1 MGKIKQRINLQM
13 NNSPA
18 PAIKLEIN
26 LDGPKCEAP
35 PAAL

>member
-1 MGKIKQRINLQM
+1 MGIINLAYNLIM

-18 PAIKLEIN
+18 PVKLEIN
-26 LDGPKCEAP
+26 LEEPKCEAP

>member
-1 MGKIKQRINLQM
+1 MGIKIQRINLQM

-26 LDGPKCEAP
+26 LESPKCEAP